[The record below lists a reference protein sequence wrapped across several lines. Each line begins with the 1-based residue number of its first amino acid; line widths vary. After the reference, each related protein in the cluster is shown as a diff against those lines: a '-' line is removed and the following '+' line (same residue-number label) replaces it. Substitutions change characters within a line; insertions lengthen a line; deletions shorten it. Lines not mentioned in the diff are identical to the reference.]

1 MQTKYESNYRQLL
14 ISTIIIKLGLKI
26 KKSTIIKI
34 VLHSLTSDDV
44 PEVHRMVVLY
54 RSEHCNVE
62 EKYRNT

>member
-1 MQTKYESNYRQLL
+1 MSRTM
-14 ISTIIIKLGLKI
+14 KI

-34 VLHSLTSDDV
+34 LRNVLYSLISDDV